1 MSALLFRED
10 AYLQSCTASVTAVDV
25 RGIQFDRTVF
35 YPNGG
40 GQPGDVGS
48 LQREDGS
55 NLAIVNTIKGDAPDE
70 VLHVLAD
77 GVEQPAVG
85 ETVRLQLD
93 WDRRYAHM
101 RYHTALHLL
110 CAVVAAP
117 VTGGQVA
124 QDKARLDFAVD
135 MDALNKD
142 AIETGLNAFVAAGH
156 AVDQRWISD
165 AELDAQPELIKTM
178 SVSPPRGAGEVR
190 LIEVAG
196 TDLQPCGGTHVCN
209 TAEIGRLVVQKIK
222 SEGKQ
227 NKRVII
233 AFAA

>member
-1 MSALLFRED
+1 MSELLFRDD
-10 AYLQSCTASVTAVDV
+10 AYLKNCTANVTAVGE

-40 GQPGDVGS
+40 GQPGDIGHI
-48 LQREDGS
+48 LRADGTT
-55 NLAIVNTIKGDAPDE
+55 IQIINTVKGGGPDE
-70 VLHVLAD
+70 VWHVLAD
-77 GVEQPAVG
+77 DAAHPALGEQVQ
-85 ETVRLQLD
+85 LQLD
-93 WDRRYAHM
+93 WDRRYTHM

-124 QDKARLDFAVD
+124 QDKARLDFAVE
-135 MDALNKD
+135 MDALNKE
-142 AIETGLNAFVAAGH
+142 AIETGLNAFVDAGH
-156 AVDQRWISD
+156 TVDQRWITD

-196 TDLQPCGGTHVCN
+196 TDLQPCGGTHVRN